1 MEGKRLKALRE
12 SAGFTSKEDFAKKI
26 GVALNTLYRWESG
39 TREPDSETM
48 LKLARLLNTSVSY
61 LVGEIDYSGPLGHFD
76 QERDNINKKGESD
89 VIRIPMVGD
98 AMTPDGKMLAIES
111 YFP

>member
-1 MEGKRLKALRE
+1 
-12 SAGFTSKEDFAKKI
+12 
-26 GVALNTLYRWESG
+26 
-39 TREPDSETM
+39 M

-76 QERDNINKKGESD
+76 QERDKNKKGESD

-111 YFP
+111 YFHIHSKKHD